1 MNKETK
7 RDAELDSCR
16 DMLVRI
22 QELERTD
29 PKGKEYRDL
38 AEKLAE
44 KFKPL
49 VNATVK
55 RIELTCTV
63 DDKENLTAE
72 FMALVVTCIYSF
84 NGLKYT
90 QDTNDYPKLFAG
102 YLKKVVSNSAATK
115 IKRLKKNASKIQESF
130 GLDVSGNVEDMEMPE
145 GSSFIF
151 GQSDYMMNSQPET
164 AIIREEQRR
173 RIREVLD
180 TTLTGIDRIIVWE
193 KGAQGK
199 GFPKILEILRRNGST
214 LTTPEGLSRR
224 YQKSL
229 ELLKKHLADDR

>member
-1 MNKETK
+1 MKDAKFISDWKYAQKLRLARTILETFAYLRNNHIVVGDIK
-7 RDAELDSCR
+7 GENIKVFAEDKTYFFDADSYA
-16 DMLVRI
+16 I
-22 QELERTD
+22 
-29 PKGKEYRDL
+29 K
-38 AEKLAE
+38 
-44 KFKPL
+44 
-49 VNATVK
+49 N
-55 RIELTCTV
+55 
-63 DDKENLTAE
+63 
-72 FMALVVTCIYSF
+72 YSC
-84 NGLKYT
+84 
-90 QDTNDYPKLFAG
+90 P
-102 YLKKVVSNSAATK
+102 VST
-115 IKRLKKNASKIQESF
+115 
-130 GLDVSGNVEDMEMPE
+130 G
-145 GSSFIF
+145 
-151 GQSDYMMNSQPET
+151 DYMMNSQPET